1 MGSVE
6 EFVAKR
12 FRPSFCDVPPVVL
25 GRSAPT
31 PIGLSYQ
38 DHPLATCHHYRLLQ
52 LRFGI
57 WCSLIGAERP
67 RTRDGTSQKLGRN
80 DRVWGGRGADRL
92 CKPMQAA

>member
-31 PIGLSYQ
+31 PIGLSHQ
-38 DHPLATCHHYRLLQ
+38 DHPLATPLPTSVK
-52 LRFGI
+52 I
-57 WCSLIGAERP
+57 WNLVQFDRG
-67 RTRDGTSQKLGRN
+67 GTTQN
-80 DRVWGGRGADRL
+80 
-92 CKPMQAA
+92 